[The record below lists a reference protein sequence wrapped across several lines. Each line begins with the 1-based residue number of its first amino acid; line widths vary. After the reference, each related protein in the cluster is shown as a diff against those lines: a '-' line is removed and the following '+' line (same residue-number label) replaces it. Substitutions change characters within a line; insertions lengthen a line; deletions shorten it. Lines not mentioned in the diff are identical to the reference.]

1 MNTDIIYNISDQ
13 KKNTK
18 IFDSKILLRCELVQ
32 HRQIADFARAVISL
46 ISIGFPIVTQSSQNV
61 CFRDI
66 ERAHIA
72 DEFSSWKFL
81 YFFSGQKCNK

>member
-1 MNTDIIYNISDQ
+1 MDIIFNISDQ

-18 IFDSKILLRCELVQ
+18 NFNSKILLRFQLAQCRE
-32 HRQIADFARAVISL
+32 IADSARLVIPL

-66 ERAHIA
+66 ERAETVE
-72 DEFSSWKFL
+72 EFSS
-81 YFFSGQKCNK
+81 